1 MPAFIIFGRVLFA
14 VLFIYSGATKLFDI
28 QATAA
33 AVAAKVVI
41 PAAIASYTA
50 QLETATGMQL
60 PQLLAIVSGAFE
72 ILAGL
77 MIALNVGVRFFSIL
91 MIIYVMLVT
100 FYFHDFWNQAPP
112 DNGKTLVDAL
122 KNLSLIGALF
132 MLAGYGR
139 GPRIT
144 EAAYG
149 DV

>member
-1 MPAFIIFGRVLFA
+1 MPALIIFGRILFA

-33 AVAAKVVI
+33 AVAAKVIV
-41 PAAIASYTA
+41 PAAIAPYTA

-60 PQLLAIVSGAFE
+60 PQLLAIISGAWE

-91 MIIYVMLVT
+91 TIIYVALVT
-100 FYFHDFWNQAPP
+100 HDPALARAAALVHVSSTERFVRRLLAERADGAPER
-112 DNGKTLVDAL
+112 
-122 KNLSLIGALF
+122 S
-132 MLAGYGR
+132 
-139 GPRIT
+139 
-144 EAAYG
+144 

>member
-14 VLFIYSGATKLFDI
+14 VLFIYSGATKLFDV

-33 AVAAKVVI
+33 AVAAKVVV
-41 PAAIASYTA
+41 PAVIAPYAA

-60 PQLLAIVSGAFE
+60 PQLLAIVSGAWE

-91 MIIYVMLVT
+91 TIIYVMLVT

>member
-14 VLFIYSGATKLFDI
+14 VLFIYSGATKLFDM

-33 AVAAKVVI
+33 AVAAKVVV
-41 PAAIASYTA
+41 PAVIAPYTA

-60 PQLLAIVSGAFE
+60 PQLLAMISGAWE

-77 MIALNVGVRFFSIL
+77 MIALNFGVRFISIL
-91 MIIYVMLVT
+91 MIIYVALVT

-139 GPRIT
+139 GPRIA

>member
-33 AVAAKVVI
+33 AVAVKVVV
-41 PAAIASYTA
+41 PAVIAPYTA

-60 PQLLAIVSGAFE
+60 PQLLAIVSGAWE

-100 FYFHDFWNQAPP
+100 FYFHDFWNQIPP